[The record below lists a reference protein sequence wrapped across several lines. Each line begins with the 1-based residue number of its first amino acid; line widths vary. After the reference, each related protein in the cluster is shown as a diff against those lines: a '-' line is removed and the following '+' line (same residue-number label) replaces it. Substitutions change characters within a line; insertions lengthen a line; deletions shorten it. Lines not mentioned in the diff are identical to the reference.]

1 MALLMDQKVNNG
13 LPANLSGAKAERQ
26 PINHGFKAI
35 QIGCSA
41 WAAEA
46 LKLTMP
52 ASAFSR
58 STECHNQD
66 KVSMGTIAA
75 RDCVRILELTEQVVV
90 SSLLAASQGARLRS
104 EMNQEQL
111 PLAISKMVEDVGR
124 DFEFLEEDRALE
136 KELRFW
142 LAEVREKRWDLYSS
156 R

>member
-1 MALLMDQKVNNG
+1 
-13 LPANLSGAKAERQ
+13 
-26 PINHGFKAI
+26 
-35 QIGCSA
+35 
-41 WAAEA
+41 
-46 LKLTMP
+46 MP

>member
-1 MALLMDQKVNNG
+1 
-13 LPANLSGAKAERQ
+13 
-26 PINHGFKAI
+26 
-35 QIGCSA
+35 
-41 WAAEA
+41 
-46 LKLTMP
+46 
-52 ASAFSR
+52 
-58 STECHNQD
+58 
-66 KVSMGTIAA
+66 
-75 RDCVRILELTEQVVV
+75 VRILELTEQVVV

-104 EMNQEQL
+104 EMSQEQL